1 MDRAYYLKYFDFEKN
16 HWWFRARAQILQ
28 AYLRRTI
35 VPKSRPRILNVGAAT
50 GGSIAWLSPLGEL
63 TSLEFDSDSVEF
75 IRNHLN
81 QHVTQGSI
89 LSLPYG
95 DNEFDVVC
103 AFDVIEHVEND
114 TLAVSELNRVCR
126 PGGSVLVTVPAH
138 MHLWNVHDEVNHHF
152 RRYEMAQLRE
162 LWAGASGKIE
172 FASFFNNRFYI
183 PITVIRKMTAFVARF
198 RKQGQL
204 KSDFE
209 TFSPGK
215 LNDIL
220 FSIMAGEK
228 SRIERQK
235 SYRLGVSILL
245 HWRKA

>member
-16 HWWFRARAQILQ
+16 HWWFRARAEILQ

-35 VPKSRPRILNVGAAT
+35 KPKSRPRILNVGAAT
-50 GGSIAWLSPLGEL
+50 GGSIAWLSQLGDL
-63 TSLEFDSDSVEF
+63 TSLEFDSESVEF
-75 IRNHLN
+75 IRNHLKEK
-81 QHVTQGSI
+81 VTQGSI
-89 LSLPYG
+89 LSLPYAEG
-95 DNEFDVVC
+95 EFDIVC

-114 TLAVSELNRVCR
+114 KLAVSELNRVCR

-152 RRYEMAQLRE
+152 RRYAMTQLRE
-162 LWAGASGKIE
+162 LWTGTSGKIE

-183 PITVIRKMTAFVARF
+183 PIAVIRKFSSFASRI
-198 RKQGQL
+198 RKQKQL

-209 TFSPGK
+209 SFSPGK
-215 LNDIL
+215 LNEWL

-228 SRIERQK
+228 TKIERQIP
-235 SYRLGVSILL
+235 YRLGVSIIL